1 MSQNNESP
9 GEKILATWK
18 KLKDKPF
25 GKKLFSRGVGKLAA
39 YTGTIKALITEV
51 KPGHCQSFLKERSR
65 NKNHLKS
72 IHAVALINLGE
83 MTSGLA
89 VLSGM
94 TNDIRGILTKMEME
108 YIIKAKGDLTAECL
122 CEIPVVK
129 DSLEYSVKTTIKNL
143 SGEVVAVGTFYWLLS
158 KRPD

>member
-25 GKKLFSRGVGKLAA
+25 GKKLFSRGVGKIAP
-39 YTGTIKALITEV
+39 YTGTIKAVITDLT
-51 KPGHCQSFLKERSR
+51 PGHCQSFLKERNK

-89 VLSGM
+89 VLSGL
-94 TNDIRGILTKMEME
+94 TSQVRGIVTKMDME
-108 YIIKAKGDLTAECL
+108 YLKKSKGDLTAECI
-122 CEIPVVK
+122 CQIPEVEDNLNYVV
-129 DSLEYSVKTTIKNL
+129 TTNIMDA
-143 SGEVVAVGTFYWLLS
+143 SGEVVAVGSFYWLLS
-158 KRPD
+158 RKT

>member
-25 GKKLFSRGVGKLAA
+25 GKRLFSRGVGKLAA
-39 YTGTIKALITEV
+39 YTGTIKALVTDV
-51 KPGHCQSFLKERSR
+51 KPGHCQAFLKERNK

-94 TNDIRGILTKMEME
+94 SNQIRGILTKMEME
-108 YIIKAKGDLTAECL
+108 YIKKAKGDLTAECI
-122 CEIPVVK
+122 CEIPEVK
-129 DSLEYSVKTTIKNL
+129 DSLNYEVITNIMDA

-158 KRPD
+158 RKT

>member
-25 GKKLFSRGVGKLAA
+25 GKRLFSRGVGKLAA
-39 YTGTIKALITEV
+39 YTGTIKALVTDL
-51 KPGHCQSFLKERSR
+51 KPGHCQTFLKERGT

-94 TNDIRGILTKMEME
+94 SAQIRGILTQMDMK
-108 YIIKAKGDLTAECL
+108 YIKKAKGDLTAECICDVPKVESNL
-122 CEIPVVK
+122 DYQVQ
-129 DSLEYSVKTTIKNL
+129 TTIKDA

-158 KRPD
+158 RK

>member
-1 MSQNNESP
+1 MSTNSNESP

-39 YTGTIKALITEV
+39 YSGTIKALVTDVE
-51 KPGHCQSFLKERSR
+51 PGHCESFLKERR
-65 NKNHLKS
+65 QNKNHLKS

-94 TNDIRGILTKMEME
+94 SSEIRGILTKMEME
-108 YIIKAKGDLTAECL
+108 YIKKAKGDLTAECN
-122 CEIPVVK
+122 CEIPEVDDK
-129 DSLEYSVKTTIKNL
+129 LEYTVKTVIKDL
-143 SGEVVAVGTFYWLLS
+143 SGDVVAVGTFYWLLS
-158 KRPD
+158 RKT

>member
-39 YTGTIKALITEV
+39 YTGTIKALVTDL
-51 KPGHCQSFLKERSR
+51 KPGHCISFLKERNK

-94 TNDIRGILTKMEME
+94 TSQVRGILTKMEMQ
-108 YIIKAKGDLTAECL
+108 YIKKAKGDLTAECI
-122 CEIPVVK
+122 CEIPEVQ
-129 DSLEYSVKTTIKNL
+129 DSLEYSVTTQIMDF
-143 SGEVVAVGTFYWLLS
+143 SGEIVAVGTFHWLLS
-158 KRPD
+158 RKV